1 MDTEISVQLQKVKI
15 GKTAKPLTTK
25 EIESFENVWVKTIQT
40 KIQETLE
47 FKDGAEKLNLQLDKT
62 RRIYICKGRI
72 TGDYLIYIPS
82 NTLMSEKLV
91 AHGQLKTL
99 HGRVSNTMGRGQ
111 RKILAKL
118 CQLTKRVI
126 HKYYGCKRFRA
137 VACPAQAVGDLHHGR
152 TSGSRQFQVVS
163 IDFAGQLIYIKRGK
177 PEGKAHILVYSCSLT
192 REVYMDLMKDQSLE
206 DFFIDVYI

>member
-25 EIESFENVWVKTIQT
+25 EIESFENVSVKTIQT

-99 HGRVSNTMGRGQ
+99 HGRVSNTMAEVRE
-111 RKILAKL
+111 
-118 CQLTKRVI
+118 
-126 HKYYGCKRFRA
+126 RFW
-137 VACPAQAVGDLHHGR
+137 L
-152 TSGSRQFQVVS
+152 SYVS
-163 IDFAGQLIYIKRGK
+163 SQN
-177 PEGKAHILVYSCSLT
+177 V
-192 REVYMDLMKDQSLE
+192 
-206 DFFIDVYI
+206 

>member
-15 GKTAKPLTTK
+15 GKTAKPLKTK

-99 HGRVSNTMGRGQ
+99 HGRVSNTMAEVRE
-111 RKILAKL
+111 
-118 CQLTKRVI
+118 
-126 HKYYGCKRFRA
+126 RFW
-137 VACPAQAVGDLHHGR
+137 L
-152 TSGSRQFQVVS
+152 SYVS
-163 IDFAGQLIYIKRGK
+163 SQN
-177 PEGKAHILVYSCSLT
+177 V
-192 REVYMDLMKDQSLE
+192 
-206 DFFIDVYI
+206 